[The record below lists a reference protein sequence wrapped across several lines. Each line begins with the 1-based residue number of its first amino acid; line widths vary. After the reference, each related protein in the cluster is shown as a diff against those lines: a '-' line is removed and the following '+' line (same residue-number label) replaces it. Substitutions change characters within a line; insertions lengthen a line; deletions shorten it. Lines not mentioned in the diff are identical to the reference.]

1 MQAAS
6 ISLRSETTEDEPF
19 LRDLYLSV
27 RDCETGI
34 RELDPGA
41 RTRLLQEQ
49 FQFQRS
55 DYRLRYPHANF
66 LIVQANEQPAGR
78 FYLNHAADS
87 IHVIDISLLPEF
99 QGHGVGST
107 LIRTVQAEARRSG
120 RAVTLFAHPR
130 RAGSGFYQR
139 LGFVQKSVLGEH
151 AALRWQAAG

>member
-27 RDCETGI
+27 RDGETGI

-78 FYLNHAADS
+78 FYL
-87 IHVIDISLLPEF
+87 PC
-99 QGHGVGST
+99 
-107 LIRTVQAEARRSG
+107 RR
-120 RAVTLFAHPR
+120 FHPR
-130 RAGSGFYQR
+130 D
-139 LGFVQKSVLGEH
+139 
-151 AALRWQAAG
+151 